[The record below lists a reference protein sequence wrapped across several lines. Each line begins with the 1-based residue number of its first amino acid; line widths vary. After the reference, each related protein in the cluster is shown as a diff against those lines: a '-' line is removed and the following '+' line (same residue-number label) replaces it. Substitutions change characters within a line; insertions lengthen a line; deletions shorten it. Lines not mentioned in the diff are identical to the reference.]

1 MIIILITTII
11 RITKAF
17 RCSILTVQTS
27 HCRQHCTNLQ
37 NCQIVW
43 FCSLSSQ
50 SWYCVWL
57 FDLCLIW
64 SWSEFVWS
72 EARQTLVYGEI
83 PHKVNTNWNC
93 LGQVLQGARRTN
105 GMIIAMII
113 ITGTLLWF
121 VWWVE
126 RGFPDLLEPPDPF
139 RAWVDSQK
147 ELEGGE
153 EGSLVRNNNNNF
165 LVFQFKL
172 YLFCWFGLCPK
183 SESESN
189 MLIVNT
195 WYCISSESTGAA
207 RTSNRKQTMTSTSSL
222 TSTPRLPSR
231 LTGRQRSMREDTSIT
246 TSTSYLPSN
255 FKGRRMSFRPTFL
268 EDSIACAISS
278 P

>member
-153 EGSLVRNNNNNF
+153 EGSLVRNNSNNISKKTRAIKTTMKEKRTLQF
-165 LVFQFKL
+165 LPVTVVCT
-172 YLFCWFGLCPK
+172 YLWLLIKQIRDLIGK
-183 SESESN
+183 HISESIFLSN
-189 MLIVNT
+189 MF
-195 WYCISSESTGAA
+195 
-207 RTSNRKQTMTSTSSL
+207 L
-222 TSTPRLPSR
+222 T
-231 LTGRQRSMREDTSIT
+231 
-246 TSTSYLPSN
+246 
-255 FKGRRMSFRPTFL
+255 
-268 EDSIACAISS
+268 
-278 P
+278 